1 MSRSGLSMNYLKI
14 HNNTEKYIK
23 IHTKKKKLK
32 LKMLTNLS
40 HTANKWYN
48 QGMNLD
54 STDFIVTKMCQ
65 IYVNYFKTI

>member
-1 MSRSGLSMNYLKI
+1 
-14 HNNTEKYIK
+14 
-23 IHTKKKKLK
+23 
-32 LKMLTNLS
+32 MLTNLS
-40 HTANKWYN
+40 RMANKWYN